1 MGPCEYFKQ
10 VGLIVHFCTGIFS
23 IFIKNV
29 LILKQLEKFKYSL
42 CEFYLIPEHI
52 VLIIICQGLFS
63 RNILCQ

>member
-29 LILKQLEKFKYSL
+29 LILKQFEKFKYSL

-52 VLIIICQGLFS
+52 V
-63 RNILCQ
+63 